1 MMVRYAVSA
10 TPCGVTVTKTVQGL
24 QSTRTEATRRFRS
37 GLFTARC
44 KAQQWIETDF
54 ARMQAAA
61 ELAGSGK
68 WTCEVIH

>member
-1 MMVRYAVSA
+1 MVVQYAVKA

-24 QSTRTEATRRFRS
+24 QNTRTEAPRRFRS
-37 GLFTARC
+37 GLLSACT
-44 KAQQWIETDF
+44 KAQEWIDADF

-61 ELAGSGK
+61 ELAGSNK